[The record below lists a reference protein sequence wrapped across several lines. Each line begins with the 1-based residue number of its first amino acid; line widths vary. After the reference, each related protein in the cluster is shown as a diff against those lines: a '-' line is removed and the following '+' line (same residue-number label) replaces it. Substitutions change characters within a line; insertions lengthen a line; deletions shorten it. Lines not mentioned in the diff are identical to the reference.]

1 MTALKLYTDKLK
13 RILSEGT
20 ETQKLRL
27 ISLLDQIHVEVEER
41 EQLSILGENLHKR
54 PPGVLLKL
62 VRPG

>member
-27 ISLLDQIHVEVEER
+27 ISLLDQIHAEVEER
-41 EQLSILGENLHKR
+41 EQLSALAANLHKR
-54 PPGVLLKL
+54 PTGVLLRL